1 MEVVASSIAD
11 AMLSSLF
18 AYIFERLFASSEFL
32 NFARQEQVLSQLNKW
47 KNLLPKIRAILDDAE
62 DEQTVSPAVT
72 LWLSDLKDIVYD
84 AEDII
89 DEIATEALRRRI
101 LGETQMTSTGS
112 KVCRF
117 FPNCVTDQN
126 LSSVKF
132 SARMASKM
140 EDITVRF
147 EGMVEQMNVLNLF
160 KRSGEG
166 RLKRVRE
173 GLRSTSSLVDE
184 SQVYGREMDKDEI
197 IQRLMNV
204 EIGEI
209 GVVCVVGMGGV
220 GKTTLAQLVYN
231 DEEIE
236 NLFELRVWVCV
247 SEDFD
252 VVRVTKILL
261 QSVAKEGCHSKV
273 DLNSLQLRLR
283 EELSG
288 KKFLIVLDDV
298 WNENYETWDVLR
310 RPFLAGAAG
319 SKVLVTTRSERAAS
333 IMTTCGVYHL
343 QALSDYACLSLFA
356 RHALRASNF
365 DGHASLKGIGKE
377 IVKKCKGLPLA
388 AKTLGGL
395 LRGKVNYYE
404 WEDML
409 RSKIWDIPEERGGI
423 IPALRLSYHHLPS
436 HLKRCF
442 AYCAIFP
449 KDYEFDK
456 NELVLLWMAE
466 GLIQEAK
473 GEKQVRDLGLAYF
486 HDLLSRSFFQQ
497 SNSHKA
503 LFVMHDLINDL
514 AQSVAGEICF
524 HFENNCGDKLPGSIK
539 KLRHLSFTRR
549 QYDIFRRF
557 EVFDL
562 AKSLRTFIALPID
575 RSSST
580 ACCYL
585 SKDVLQEL
593 VAELRS
599 LRVLCLSGYCI
610 DKLPYSIGHLEQLRY
625 VDLSYSTIKQLP
637 ESVGSLF
644 NLQTFLLRG
653 CKELTKLPQGI
664 ENLINLL
671 VLDLTDTEKLVEM
684 PLHISN
690 LKNLQILSKFI
701 VGKDN
706 QFGIKELEDLVH
718 LTGEFCIMGLEK
730 VVNVR
735 DARLANLMDKQ
746 CLDALDLKWSEFLDY
761 QNEEDEMHVLE
772 MLQPNKNLKKLRISF
787 YGGNN
792 FPSWLGGPSLTNVVE
807 VKLHNC
813 SRSMSLPSLGKLPSL
828 KMLSIQGM
836 NRVKK
841 VGFEFYGGDF
851 LSTRWFPSL
860 EVLCFRNM
868 LEWECWSSPQ
878 ETNVD
883 LGDGFPSLHELVIEN
898 CPKLIGNIP
907 SCFPSLVKFIISHC
921 PKLGNSLIS
930 LPSLC
935 ELKIEDC
942 NKVRLENIVD
952 LTSLTT
958 LRILG
963 IRDLSCLPQEMLKSL
978 GALQILEISNCTELI
993 YLWQM
998 GIGLKNIAS
1007 LEHLKIKGCSKFV
1020 SLVVNEQGLP
1030 CSVENM
1036 ELMNSSNL
1044 EKLSLK
1050 SLQIES
1056 CPKLLSFPKIGCLST
1071 LRCIKLKD
1079 CAALITLPN
1088 WTAMPNCRTTDYLLQ
1103 DLEIEECPSLT
1114 SFPRGI
1120 LPTRLQRLKIRGC
1133 RDLQSLPEG
1142 IMQNGNSTNMSHLE
1156 SLEIDDCPSLTCFP
1170 KGILPFSL
1178 KTLKI
1183 SDCSKLEPL
1192 SEQLLHNNASLEY
1205 IGLWNHATLRY
1216 LPECLHCF
1224 AHLTEL
1230 FISGCPAL
1238 ISFPETGLPPTLRTL
1253 EIYSC
1258 VNLKSLPERMQNLA
1272 SLQYLTVCDCP
1283 RLMTFPKGDLPPQLL
1298 LLEIWD
1304 CINLKEPMSEWNLDS
1319 LTSLKELN
1327 IAGAP
1332 NITSFPDENCLL
1344 PTSLGLI
1351 FIARLNNLES
1361 LSSALQNLTS
1371 LEELEVVDCPKLR
1384 HLPREGLPATLGRLC
1399 IRNCKHLKR
1408 KCLKKKGAYSTRIAH
1423 IPIVEIEW

>member
-1 MEVVASSIAD
+1 MEAGIAD

-18 AYIFERLFASSEFL
+18 EHIFDRLFASSEFL
-32 NFARQEQVLSQLNKW
+32 NFARQEQVLFQLNKW
-47 KNLLPKIRAILDDAE
+47 EKLLPKIKAFLDDAE
-62 DEQTVSPAVT
+62 DKQTISPAVK
-72 LWLSDLKDIVYD
+72 LWLSDLKDIIYD
-84 AEDII
+84 AEDIV
-89 DEIATEALRRRI
+89 DEIATEALRRKI
-101 LGETQMTSTGS
+101 LGETQMTSADS

-117 FPNCVTDQN
+117 FPNCLTGLN

-132 SARMASKM
+132 SARMGSKI

-147 EGMVEQMNVLNLF
+147 ECIVEQMNVLNLF
-160 KRSGEG
+160 ERSGEG
-166 RLKRVRE
+166 RLERVRD

-184 SQVYGREMDKDEI
+184 SRVYGREMDKDEI
-197 IQRLMNV
+197 FHRLMNV
-204 EIGEI
+204 EIGDI

-231 DEEIE
+231 DEKVE
-236 NLFELRVWVCV
+236 NLFELRVWVCI

-261 QSVAKEGCHSKV
+261 QSVTKGSCHSKG

-298 WNENYETWDVLR
+298 WNENYERWDVLR
-310 RPFLAGAAG
+310 RPFSAGTAG
-319 SKVLVTTRSERAAS
+319 SKVLVTTRSERVAS
-333 IMTTCGVYHL
+333 IMTTGEVYHL
-343 QALSDYACLSLFA
+343 QALSDDACVSLFA

-365 DGHASLKGIGKE
+365 DGHASLKGIGEE

-388 AKTLGGL
+388 AKTLSGL
-395 LRGKVNYYE
+395 LRGKVNYDE

-466 GLIQEAK
+466 GLIQESK
-473 GEKQVRDLGLAYF
+473 GEKQVWDLGLAYF
-486 HDLLSRSFFQQ
+486 HDLLSRSFFQR
-497 SNSHKA
+497 SNRNKT

-514 AQSVAGEICF
+514 AQFVAGEICF
-524 HFENNCGDKLPGSIK
+524 HFEGNSRDKLQASIE

-549 QYDIFRRF
+549 QYDIFKRF
-557 EVFDL
+557 EIFAPV
-562 AKSLRTFIALPID
+562 KSLRTFIALQID
-575 RSSST
+575 T
-580 ACCYL
+580 LPWAACCYL
-585 SKDVLQEL
+585 SKNVLQEL
-593 VAELRS
+593 VAELRY
-599 LRVLCLSGYCI
+599 LRVLCLSGYRM
-610 DKLPYSIGHLEQLRY
+610 DKLPYSIGHLQHLRY
-625 VDLSYSTIKQLP
+625 LDLSYSTIKQLP

-644 NLQTFLLRG
+644 NLQTFLLHG
-653 CKELTKLPQGI
+653 CKELTELPQGI

-684 PLHISN
+684 PLHIGN

-706 QFGIKELEDLVH
+706 QFGIKELKDLMH
-718 LTGEFCIMGLEK
+718 LKGEFCIMGLGN
-730 VVNVR
+730 VVDFR
-735 DARLANLMDKQ
+735 DAGHANLMDKQ
-746 CLDALDLKWSEFLDY
+746 YLDALDLKWSEFLDY
-761 QNEEDEMHVLE
+761 QNEEDEVHVLD
-772 MLQPNKNLKKLRISF
+772 MLQPNKNLKELRISF
-787 YGGNN
+787 YGGKR
-792 FPSWLGGPSLTNVVE
+792 FPHWLGDPSFTNVVE

-813 SRSMSLPSLGKLPSL
+813 SRTMSLPSLGRLPSL
-828 KMLSIQGM
+828 KTVSIQGM
-836 NRVKK
+836 NRVKE
-841 VGFEFYGGDF
+841 VGFEFYGDDL
-851 LSTRWFPSL
+851 LSTKWFPSL

-868 LEWECWSSPQ
+868 LEWEFWSSSQ
-878 ETNVD
+878 EANVD
-883 LGDGFPSLHELVIEN
+883 LGNGFPFLRELVIDD
-898 CPKLIGNIP
+898 CPELTRNLP
-907 SCFPSLVKFIISHC
+907 SYLPSLVKLIISHC
-921 PKLGNSLIS
+921 PKLEGSLMS

-942 NKVRLENIVD
+942 NKVQLENIVD

-958 LRILG
+958 LRIQG
-963 IRDLSCLPQEMLKSL
+963 IKDLSCLPQEMLKSL
-978 GALQILEISNCTELI
+978 GALQMFKVSNCTELTS
-993 YLWQM
+993 LWKK
-998 GIGLKNIAS
+998 GTGLKNIAS
-1007 LEHLKIKGCSKFV
+1007 LEHLEIKGCSKFV
-1020 SLVVNEQGLP
+1020 SLIVNEQGLP
-1030 CSVENM
+1030 CSLEDM
-1036 ELMNSSNL
+1036 ELMNCGNL
-1044 EKLSLK
+1044 EKPPLK

-1056 CPKLLSFPKIGCLST
+1056 CPKLLSFPEIGCLST
-1071 LRCIKLKD
+1071 LRHVKLKD
-1079 CAALITLPN
+1079 CAALITLPD
-1088 WTAMPNCRTTDYLLQ
+1088 WMVMHNCKTTEFLLQ

-1120 LPTRLQRLKIRGC
+1120 LPTRLQRLKVRGC
-1133 RDLQSLPEG
+1133 RDLQSLTEG
-1142 IMQNGNSTNMSHLE
+1142 IMQNDNSTNMSQLQ
-1156 SLEIDDCPSLTCFP
+1156 SLEIVDCPSLTCFP
-1170 KGILPFSL
+1170 EGILPFSL

-1192 SEQLLHNNASLEY
+1192 LEQLLQNNSSLEY
-1205 IGLWNHATLRY
+1205 IRMWNCGTLKY
-1216 LPECLHCF
+1216 LPECLHCL

-1230 FISGCPAL
+1230 IIISCPAL
-1238 ISFPETGLPPTLRTL
+1238 ISFPKTVLPSTLKTL
-1253 EIYSC
+1253 EIYNC
-1258 VNLKSLPERMQNLA
+1258 INLKSMPEGMQNLA

-1283 RLMTFPKGDLPPQLL
+1283 SLVTFSKGGLPPQLL
-1298 LLEIWD
+1298 FLEVWD
-1304 CINLKEPMSEWNLDS
+1304 CINLKDSMSEWNLDS
-1319 LTSLKELN
+1319 LTSLTELN

-1344 PTSLGLI
+1344 PTGLNLI
-1351 FIARLNNLES
+1351 FIARLNNLVS
-1361 LSSALQNLTS
+1361 LSLGLQNLTS

-1399 IRNCKHLKR
+1399 IRNCEHLKR

-1423 IPIVEIEW
+1423 IPNVEIEW

>member
-1 MEVVASSIAD
+1 MEAVASSIAD

-18 AYIFERLFASSEFL
+18 DYKFERLFASSEFL
-32 NFARQEQVLSQLNKW
+32 NFVRQEQVLFQLNKW
-47 KNLLPKIRAILDDAE
+47 EKLLPKIKAFLDDAE
-62 DEQTVSPAVT
+62 DKQTVSPAVK

-84 AEDII
+84 AEDVI
-89 DEIATEALRRRI
+89 DEIATEALRRKI
-101 LGETQMTSTGS
+101 LGETQMTGTGNM
-112 KVCRF
+112 VCRF
-117 FPNCVTDQN
+117 FPNCFTGLN
-126 LSSVKF
+126 LSSGKF
-132 SARMASKM
+132 SARMGSKL

-160 KRSGEG
+160 ERSGEG

-184 SQVYGREMDKDEI
+184 SQVYGRKMDKDEI

-231 DEEIE
+231 DEKVE

-247 SEDFD
+247 SDDFD
-252 VVRVTKILL
+252 VVRVTKILF
-261 QSVAKEGCHSKV
+261 QAVIKEGCHSKG

-298 WNENYETWDVLR
+298 WNENYERWDVLL
-310 RPFLAGAAG
+310 RPFMAGAPG
-319 SKVLVTTRSERAAS
+319 SKVLVTTRSERVAS

-343 QALSDYACLSLFA
+343 QALSDDACLSLFA
-356 RHALRASNF
+356 RHALGASNF
-365 DGHASLKGIGKE
+365 DGHQSLKGVGEE

-395 LRGKVNYYE
+395 LRGKVNYDE

-423 IPALRLSYHHLPS
+423 IPDLKLSYHHLPS
-436 HLKRCF
+436 HLKQCF

-466 GLIQEAK
+466 GLIGQATE
-473 GEKQVRDLGLAYF
+473 EKQLWDKGLAYF
-486 HDLLSRSFFQQ
+486 HDLLSRSFFQR
-497 SNSHKA
+497 SNSNKT

-514 AQSVAGEICF
+514 AQFVAGELCF
-524 HFENNCGDKLPGSIK
+524 HIEDNCGDKLPASITN
-539 KLRHLSFTRR
+539 LRHLSFNRR
-549 QYDIFRRF
+549 QYDILKRF
-557 EVFDL
+557 EVFDP

-575 RSSST
+575 TSSST

-585 SKDVLQEL
+585 SNDVLQEL
-593 VAELRS
+593 VAELRY
-599 LRVLCLSGYCI
+599 LRVLCLSGYCMY
-610 DKLPYSIGHLEQLRY
+610 KLPDSIGHLEHLRY
-625 VDLSYSTIKQLP
+625 LNLSYTTIKQLP

-671 VLDLTDTEKLVEM
+671 VLDLTYTEKLVDM
-684 PLHISN
+684 PLHIGN

-706 QFGIKELEDLVH
+706 QFGIKELKNLMH
-718 LTGEFCIMGLEK
+718 LKGEFCIMGLEN
-730 VVNVR
+730 VVDVG
-735 DARLANLMDKQ
+735 DAKDANLMDKQ
-746 CLDALDLKWSEFLDY
+746 CLDALDLRWSGFLDH
-761 QNEEDEMHVLE
+761 QNEEDEVHVLE
-772 MLQPNKNLKKLRISF
+772 MLQPNKNLKELRISS
-787 YGGNN
+787 YGGKR
-792 FPSWLGGPSLTNVVE
+792 FPSWLGDRSFTNVVE

-813 SRSMSLPSLGKLPSL
+813 SRSMSLPSLGRLPSL
-828 KMLSIQGM
+828 KTVSIQGM
-836 NRVKK
+836 NRVKE
-841 VGFEFYGGDF
+841 VGFEFYGDDL
-851 LSTRWFPSL
+851 LSTKWFPSL
-860 EVLCFRNM
+860 EVLGFRDM

-878 ETNVD
+878 EINVD
-883 LGDGFPSLHELVIEN
+883 LDDGFASLREIVIQN
-898 CPKLIGNIP
+898 CPKLIGNLP
-907 SCFPSLVKFIISHC
+907 SCFPSLVRLIISHC
-921 PKLGNSLIS
+921 PKLGDSLMS
-930 LPSLC
+930 LPSLR

-942 NKVRLENIVD
+942 NKARLENIVD

-958 LRILG
+958 LRIQG
-963 IRDLSCLPQEMLKSL
+963 IRDLLCLPQEMLKSL
-978 GALQILEISNCTELI
+978 GALQMLEISNCTELI
-993 YLWQM
+993 YLWQK
-998 GIGLKNIAS
+998 GSALKNVAS
-1007 LEHLKIKGCSKFV
+1007 LEHLKIKGCPEFV

-1030 CSVENM
+1030 CSLENM
-1036 ELMNSSNL
+1036 ELMNSGNL
-1044 EKLSLK
+1044 EKPSLK
-1050 SLQIES
+1050 SLEIES
-1056 CPKLLSFPKIGCLST
+1056 CPKLISFPELGCLST
-1071 LRCIKLKD
+1071 LRRIKLKD

-1120 LPTRLQRLKIRGC
+1120 LPTRLQRLKIQAC

-1142 IMQNGNSTNMSHLE
+1142 IMQNDDSTNMSHLE
-1156 SLEIDDCPSLTCFP
+1156 SLEIVDCPSLTCLP
-1170 KGILPFSL
+1170 EGILPFSL

-1205 IGLWNHATLRY
+1205 IGMWNYATLRY
-1216 LPECLHCF
+1216 LPEFLHCL

-1230 FISGCPAL
+1230 IISSCPAL
-1238 ISFPETGLPPTLRTL
+1238 ISFPETGLPPNLRKL
-1253 EIYSC
+1253 EIYNC
-1258 VNLKSLPERMQNLA
+1258 VNLKSLPDRMQNLA

-1298 LLEIWD
+1298 LLVIWD

-1332 NITSFPDENCLL
+1332 NITSFPENCSL
-1344 PTSLGLI
+1344 PTSLSLI
-1351 FIARLNNLES
+1351 FVARLNNLES

-1399 IRNCKHLKR
+1399 IRNCKHLIR

-1423 IPIVEIEW
+1423 IPNVEIEW